1 MIALVLST
9 APSALANAVAGIA
22 SVGALGFLGYAVT
35 QGGDTPSSAPDATF
49 RTVFDDVDV
58 ENDDA

>member
-1 MIALVLST
+1 MIALALST

-35 QGGDTPSSAPDATF
+35 QGDDTPSPASDSTL
-49 RTVFDDVDV
+49 RTVFDDVDA
-58 ENDDA
+58 ENEDA